1 MKLRLV
7 AVALV
12 CVLLATGAWAQAI
25 IGSPRAAA
33 MGGAGIGVADDAAAW
48 YQNPA
53 GLAALN
59 VPCREGAEYATQAVF
74 SYANTDDDDAYELNV
89 SGWNPSQ
96 LFGYGAGYVNAGG
109 IFHASGVGFGAGFKN
124 MPLSVGFNVIND
136 RPDGDATYLNAG
148 VMYRISQGEGKEP
161 IRFGLAIDDL
171 TDRSDM
177 GPFYHIGIGWKPVN
191 NLLIAVD
198 ATDLTDEWDDGVG
211 VSGGIEYAFN
221 GSAGRQILGRAGMMD
236 SGDDH
241 LLTLGV
247 GYQAK
252 GWHVDFAW
260 VDTDPDS
267 TWTIGLGCDM

>member
-12 CVLLATGAWAQAI
+12 CVLLATGAWAQT
-25 IGSPRAAA
+25 PRAAA

-59 VPCREGAEYATQAVF
+59 VPCPDGAEYATQAVF
-74 SYANTDDDDAYELNV
+74 SYSNTDDADSYEISV
-89 SGWNPSQ
+89 SGWNPGQ
-96 LFGYGAGYVNAGG
+96 RFGYGAGYVNAGG
-109 IFHASGVGFGAGFKN
+109 IFHGSGVGFGAGFKN
-124 MPLSVGFNVIND
+124 MPLSVGFNVVND
-136 RPDGDATYLNAG
+136 RPDGDATVLNAG
-148 VMYRISQGEGKEP
+148 VMYRIAQGEGKEP

-171 TDRSDM
+171 TDRSGV
-177 GPFYHIGIGWKPVN
+177 GPTYHVGIGWKPVN

-198 ATDLTDEWDDGVG
+198 ATDLTDEWDEGVG
-211 VSGGIEYAFN
+211 ISGGVEYCFN
-221 GSAGRQILGRAGMMD
+221 DSARKWFGRAGMMD

-260 VDTDPDS
+260 VDTDPNS
-267 TWTIGLGCDM
+267 TWTIGLGRDM